1 MNIGE
6 GIVSRASP
14 YPVTETLDRLER
26 NLRDRGVEIFAR
38 IDHQGAAAAVSL
50 AMPPCQLLIF
60 GSPRAGTPIMLAAL
74 TAAIDLPF
82 KALAWQDDRGQ
93 VWLSYN
99 HPEYIAGRFGLSV
112 RQVEPIRPLVALIE
126 QATT

>member
-1 MNIGE
+1 MRIGE

-14 YPVTETLDRLER
+14 YPVAETLDRLER
-26 NLRDRGVEIFAR
+26 NLRDRGVDIFAR

-50 AMPPCQLLIF
+50 SMPPCQLLIF

-82 KALAWQDDRGQ
+82 KALAWQDDQGQ

-99 HPEYIAGRFGLSV
+99 DPEYIAGRFGLTV
-112 RQVEPIRPLVALIE
+112 RQVEPIQPLVALIE